1 MTSGANNGGLMKKP
15 ARVSAILML
24 GVALLVS
31 SMSELHAA
39 ELKILAGGS
48 TSRWLNELAPQFERT
63 SGHKLVIHFDSTPN
77 LIKQAVSGAPLDA
90 AVVPVDLF
98 KDDAAKAR
106 FVPGPTTD
114 IARVGYGV
122 IVRAGAPK
130 PDVSTPDALKRALL
144 EVKSIAFL
152 PESAAGAYVLK
163 VFERLGVAE
172 AMKAKTKPQT
182 ATGQIAQAVAG
193 GDAELGIFLTNVLI
207 APGVELA
214 GPLPAP
220 LQQELVFTAAV
231 ASGSS
236 EADAA
241 RAFINFLTSP
251 AAAVVIQAKGM
262 TPG

>member
-1 MTSGANNGGLMKKP
+1 MKKP
-15 ARVSAILML
+15 ARASAISML

-106 FVPGPTTD
+106 FVPGPTTN
-114 IARVGYGV
+114 IARVGYDV

-130 PDVSTPDALKRALL
+130 PDVSTPEALKRALL
-144 EVKSIAFL
+144 EVKSVAFL

-163 VFERLGVAE
+163 VFERLDVAE
-172 AMKAKTKPQT
+172 AMKAKTKPQKGT
-182 ATGQIAQAVAG
+182 AQIAEAVAS
-193 GDAELGIFLTNVLI
+193 GDAELGIFLVNVLI

-214 GPLPAP
+214 GPFPP
-220 LQQELVFTAAV
+220 ELQQELVFTAAV
-231 ASGSS
+231 AADSQQA
-236 EADAA
+236 EAAK
-241 RAFINFLTSP
+241 AFVSFLSSP
-251 AAAVVIQAKGM
+251 AAAAVIKARGM
-262 TPG
+262 NPR

>member
-1 MTSGANNGGLMKKP
+1 MSRSQTNRCGIRGSFTAVNGGPMKTIARALASSLLALAVSVLLMTD
-15 ARVSAILML
+15 V
-24 GVALLVS
+24 
-31 SMSELHAA
+31 HAA
-39 ELKILAGGS
+39 ELRVLAGGS
-48 TSRWLNELAPQFERT
+48 TTGWLNELARRFEQDT
-63 SGHKLVIHFDSTPN
+63 GHKLLIQFDSTP
-77 LIKQAVSGAPLDA
+77 G
-90 AVVPVDLF
+90 
-98 KDDAAKAR
+98 AAKR
-106 FVPGPTTD
+106 D
-114 IARVGYGV
+114 ISTR
-122 IVRAGAPK
+122 GA
-130 PDVSTPDALKRALL
+130 VKRALL
-144 EVKSIAFL
+144 EEKSMAFL
-152 PESAAGAYVLK
+152 RESAAGAYVLK

-172 AMKAKTKPQT
+172 VMKAKSKPQT

-193 GDAELGIFLTNVLI
+193 GDAELGMFLTNVLI